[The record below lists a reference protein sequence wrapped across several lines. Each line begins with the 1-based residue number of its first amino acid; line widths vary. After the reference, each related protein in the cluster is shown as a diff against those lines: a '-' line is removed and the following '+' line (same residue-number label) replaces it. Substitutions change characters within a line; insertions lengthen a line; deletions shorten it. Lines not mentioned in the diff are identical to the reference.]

1 MVGKSDMKDIETL
14 SVIRDSAAVD
24 NIRRLTAGFVAQVKP
39 LKVVLFGS
47 FADGTYT
54 DESDYDFY
62 LVVDDGRSVSDA
74 TDAAYS
80 SATRVKNRPVD
91 IVVGTNSRFEARGR
105 LNCSFSVENE
115 AYKNGVLLYDRLEE
129 SAQRI
134 FL

>member
-1 MVGKSDMKDIETL
+1 MKSIETL
-14 SVIRDSAAVD
+14 SEIRDSAAVD

-80 SATRVKNRPVD
+80 SATYVKNRPIDV
-91 IVVGTNSRFEARGR
+91 VVGTNSRFEARGR
-105 LNCSFSVENE
+105 SNCSFSVESE
-115 AYKNGVLLYDRLEE
+115 AHRNGVLLYDRMEE
-129 SAQRI
+129 SALRSDFI
-134 FL
+134 